1 MLSHRTPTPWR
12 LRWTAALIVLLLPCL
27 LTAKV
32 PQFNQRI
39 TCGPLRLPLPKGVS
53 QEAPPA
59 VETFTY
65 TWTRGDKSGTDERY
79 DPRQLWEAEQRL
91 GKWTDD
97 SGNTYELVA
106 PTSVIDA
113 FDRGF
118 ENKYAQLM
126 PHVLKE
132 EYALNR
138 KKVGKLVA
146 KRLPQWLNDWTDK
159 SFSAPQKLKPMSAV
173 RQALFAEASD
183 MVALIIYLKN
193 DPNQPYVLFITT
205 PNDAPSAWKTPLTRA
220 LSGFADA
227 GKQLKGTQQ
236 RVDGWQTLEQPP
248 YRLYSNLPKQQTKFL
263 NTLLLN
269 MQQMRKVYTTYLP
282 EPKNLKVPTSV
293 IRVFGSPEEYR
304 AYVGEQLEWS
314 AGLFST
320 THRELVVM
328 GNAEEQSKDKQKD
341 DIRSTTFHEGFHQY
355 LFLITPPT
363 VTVPIW
369 FNEGHA
375 TFFETFE
382 RTRNG
387 AKPAL
392 SPRLKQVQQDPRF
405 CSPEGLALLMSFN
418 PQLFYH
424 EKNRSAAYASAW
436 VLVHWLRAEAPKD
449 LAATLND
456 YYRLLCKGKTPEVA
470 RETIYTPDVLERISE
485 GLMRFLEKKDYTP

>member
-1 MLSHRTPTPWR
+1 MFSPPPVF
-12 LRWTAALIVLLLPCL
+12 LRRWHVVAFALLLPCL
-27 LTAKV
+27 LMAKV
-32 PQFNQRI
+32 PTFNQRI
-39 TCGPLRLPLPKGVS
+39 TCGPLRVPLPKGVS

-65 TWTRGDKSGTDERY
+65 TFTRGNKSGTEERF
-79 DPRQLWEAEQRL
+79 DPRQLWEQEQRL

-97 SGNTYELVA
+97 DGNTYELVA

-113 FDRGF
+113 FDKGF
-118 ENKYAQLM
+118 ENKYNQIM

-132 EYALNR
+132 EYTLNR

-146 KRLPQWLNDWTDK
+146 KRLPQWLTDWTDK
-159 SFSAPQKLKPMSAV
+159 SFSAPQKLRGMSAV
-173 RQALFAEASD
+173 SQALFAEAPG
-183 MVALIIYLKN
+183 MAALIVYLKSN
-193 DPNQPYVLFITT
+193 PNQPYVLLITT
-205 PNDAPSAWKTPLTRA
+205 PNDPASAWKTPLTRA

-227 GKQLKGTQQ
+227 GKQLKSNQQ
-236 RVDGWQTLEQPP
+236 SVDGWQTLEQPP

-263 NTLLLN
+263 NTLLGN

-293 IRVFGSPEEYR
+293 IRVFASPEEYR
-304 AYVGEQLEWS
+304 AYVGDNLGWS
-314 AGLFST
+314 AGLFSS

-328 GNAEEQSKDKQKD
+328 GNAEEDSNKKQKD

-363 VTVPIW
+363 VEVPIW

-387 AKPAL
+387 VKPTI
-392 SPRLKQVQQDPRF
+392 SPRLLQVKKDSRF
-405 CSPEGLALLMSFN
+405 CTAEGIALLMSFSREI
-418 PQLFYH
+418 FYH
-424 EKNRSAAYASAW
+424 DKNRDTAYASAW
-436 VLVHWLRAEAPKD
+436 VLVHWLRTEAPKE
-449 LAATLND
+449 LGNTLND
-456 YYRLLCKGKTPEVA
+456 YYRLLCKGKTPQEA
-470 RETIYTPDVLERISE
+470 QAAIYTPAICERIAE
-485 GLMRFLEKKDYTP
+485 GLWRFVEKHDYTH